1 MYYNIVMQLW
11 CYPYKDKIKAAHI
24 VTTARKHL
32 IIIFN
37 PLLLDHN
44 YAHFV

>member
-24 VTTARKHL
+24 VTRKHL